1 MMSPSGE
8 VYSAYSIGPSTD
20 PRGSPRCKSLVIDL
34 TPSITTHCCDDKF
47 SLATLEFSEKRTNG
61 GISSVDATRLART
74 ETRHDSLVH
83 GDLLRAGLYGRQG

>member
-20 PRGSPRCKSLVIDL
+20 PRGSPRFKSLVIDL

-61 GISSVDATRLART
+61 GN
-74 ETRHDSLVH
+74 
-83 GDLLRAGLYGRQG
+83 

>member
-20 PRGSPRCKSLVIDL
+20 PRGSPRCKSLVIDF

-61 GISSVDATRLART
+61 GN
-74 ETRHDSLVH
+74 
-83 GDLLRAGLYGRQG
+83 